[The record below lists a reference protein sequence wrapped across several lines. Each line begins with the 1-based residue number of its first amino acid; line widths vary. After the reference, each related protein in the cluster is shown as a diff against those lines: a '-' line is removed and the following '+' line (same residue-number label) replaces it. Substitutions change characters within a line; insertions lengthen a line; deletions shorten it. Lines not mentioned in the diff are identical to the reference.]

1 MARPGEILLIIAMF
15 PRIFNIKLKPNAIN
29 EPNKS
34 LSKFLFFSKNRIE
47 SAIDKIIIETAE
59 RGSSNFFQNS

>member
-1 MARPGEILLIIAMF
+1 MAKPGEILLIIAMF

-29 EPNKS
+29 EPNNS

-47 SAIDKIIIETAE
+47 RAIDKIIIETAE

>member
-29 EPNKS
+29 EPNKKS
-34 LSKFLFFSKNRIE
+34 F
-47 SAIDKIIIETAE
+47 
-59 RGSSNFFQNS
+59 

>member
-34 LSKFLFFSKNRIE
+34 LSKFLFFSNI
-47 SAIDKIIIETAE
+47 SMSISFSDLI
-59 RGSSNFFQNS
+59 FH

>member
-1 MARPGEILLIIAMF
+1 MIAIF

-34 LSKFLFFSKNRIE
+34 LSKFLFFSKNKME
-47 SAIDKIIIETAE
+47 SEIDKIIIETAE
-59 RGSSNFFQNS
+59 RGSNNFSQNS